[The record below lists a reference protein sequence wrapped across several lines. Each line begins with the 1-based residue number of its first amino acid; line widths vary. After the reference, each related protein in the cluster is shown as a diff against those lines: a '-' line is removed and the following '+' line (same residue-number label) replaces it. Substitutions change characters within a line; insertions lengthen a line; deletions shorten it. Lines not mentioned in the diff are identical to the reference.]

1 MIGPK
6 SIYRIPAVVPSL
18 GGIPIEIGKSAR
30 LAALTVPIDA
40 PQAGIRP
47 VASSEPGSGKVE
59 VGHCLRR
66 FMIQA

>member
-40 PQAGIRP
+40 PQAGIRT
-47 VASSEPGSGKVE
+47 
-59 VGHCLRR
+59 CCQQRTR
-66 FMIQA
+66 